1 MIMTQV
7 IIATLA
13 LTLVHV
19 WLVPA
24 YFNRTHFKYLVGSR
38 DTPLEL
44 SQGAARAARASTN
57 FQESLV
63 PFLALCFLALIN
75 GTDLVLLAHVWL
87 GLRVAY
93 LICYVGGINPAR
105 SIVWILSLVVLVLM
119 AVALV

>member
-24 YFNRTHFKYLVGSR
+24 YFNRAHFKYLVGSR

-57 FQESLV
+57 FQESLL